1 MVLTVLNMSD
11 ILLLKV
17 CCWVH
22 DSAFDYLYY
31 LTMARYM
38 VEVQQYETA
47 LQNDLLSKI
56 ET

>member
-1 MVLTVLNMSD
+1 L
-11 ILLLKV
+11 
-17 CCWVH
+17 
-22 DSAFDYLYY
+22 AFDYLYY

-38 VEVQQYETA
+38 VEAQQYETA